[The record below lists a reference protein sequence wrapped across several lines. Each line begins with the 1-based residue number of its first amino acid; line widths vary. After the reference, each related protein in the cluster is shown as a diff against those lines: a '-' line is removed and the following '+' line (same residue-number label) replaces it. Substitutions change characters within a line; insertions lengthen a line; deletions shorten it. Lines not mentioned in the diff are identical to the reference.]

1 MFYFITSSKLSHQ
14 KFEFL
19 LKMKVMG
26 LNPGYLLKSFVLYG
40 LANFYSLQEEIHAEN
55 RDRKKYR
62 LEGQKWQ
69 FLSCRFCHLSSGDS
83 ARYVKNLAFS

>member
-1 MFYFITSSKLSHQ
+1 MFCLYITSKISHPE
-14 KFEFL
+14 FEFSQ
-19 LKMKVMG
+19 KMKVMG